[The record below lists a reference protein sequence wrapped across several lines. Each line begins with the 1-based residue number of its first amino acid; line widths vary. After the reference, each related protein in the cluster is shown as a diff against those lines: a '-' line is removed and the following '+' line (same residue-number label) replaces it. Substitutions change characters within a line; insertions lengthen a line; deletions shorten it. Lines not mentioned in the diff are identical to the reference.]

1 MFNQILVPFVVLLAL
16 VPFIGAVELTFEL
29 PDSAEQ
35 CFYEEIT
42 RGIKSTIEYQ
52 VSFSIP
58 ATGFLGWNPIW
69 QCGSRRR
76 RPKMTDAISKFK
88 RGGLMRTI

>member
-1 MFNQILVPFVVLLAL
+1 MVVVKVSNGEQSTVKMVSHILVRFVALLAL
-16 VPFIGAVELTFEL
+16 TPFIYAVELTFEL

-52 VSFSIP
+52 VRF
-58 ATGFLGWNPIW
+58 FF
-69 QCGSRRR
+69 
-76 RPKMTDAISKFK
+76 DFD
-88 RGGLMRTI
+88 

>member
-1 MFNQILVPFVVLLAL
+1 MFNQILVRFVSLLAL
-16 VPFIGAVELTFEL
+16 TSFVYGVELTFEL

-52 VSFSIP
+52 VSYLS
-58 ATGFLGWNPIW
+58 GWSLG
-69 QCGSRRR
+69 
-76 RPKMTDAISKFK
+76 
-88 RGGLMRTI
+88 